1 MPQTYYEYSGSA
13 LSATTYSVPF
23 KYLVIDDV
31 NALGFNG
38 TSWTAL
44 ALHAVTPRDAINK
57 TITLAS
63 APIGS
68 YSKLRLYRS
77 TTTTQ
82 LIDFQNGSR
91 LTENDLDTAYQQS
104 LFVAQEIAEDSSTS
118 QFAAVRKAGAEAGTS
133 LSNFASEK
141 LVSDATN
148 GLIDGSNTLF
158 NITAFTPQTTETEAY
173 RVTINGLLQAP
184 DSYAISLATPN
195 LVFTTAP
202 ASGAEVVVV
211 TTASSANAAFVDTST
226 LEITSSNSINVKDLG
241 ITNAKIAG
249 GITQDKLVGGITNAQ
264 LAGGITQ
271 DKLAGGI
278 TNAQL
283 AGSIAT
289 SKLAGVI
296 DDDTFTTGVSA
307 TTLASSESIK
317 AYVDNITAKVFR
329 SGFVSL
335 GTEATASSPIL
346 FTHGLGVIPDIVTF
360 QLKYVRVN
368 TDGISPITADG
379 FTTGDIISLG
389 GANLESNHHGMVLK
403 LTTSQVKLKIGAS
416 GLYLL
421 GFDDGYNLDIN
432 QSYWNIQC
440 IASIFQP

>member
-44 ALHAVTPRDAINK
+44 ALHAVTPRDAINN

-63 APIGS
+63 APLGS

-118 QFAAVRKAGAEAGTS
+118 QFAAVRKAGAEVGTS

-195 LVFTTAP
+195 LVFATAP

-211 TTASSANAAFVDTST
+211 TTASASNAAFVDTST

-241 ITNAKIAG
+241 VTNAK
-249 GITQDKLVGGITNAQ
+249 
-264 LAGGITQ
+264 LAGSITQ

-278 TNAQL
+278 TNEKLAGSITQDKLAGGITNNQL

-289 SKLAGVI
+289 SKLAEVI

-307 TTLASSESIK
+307 TALASSESIK

-329 SGFVSL
+329 SSFVTIPAYS
-335 GTEATASSPIL
+335 ASNAPIT
-346 FTHGLGVIPDIVTF
+346 FTHGLGAVPDLV
-360 QLKYVRVN
+360 QYHLKYIN
-368 TDGISPITADG
+368 TNADG
-379 FTTGDIISLG
+379 SDITVDHYTTGDIIIIPASNFETNYYGTVTKINTTTVAVKIGSNGLFFPTYNT
-389 GANLESNHHGMVLK
+389 GANDVLVANHWKM
-403 LTTSQVKLKIGAS
+403 
-416 GLYLL
+416 
-421 GFDDGYNLDIN
+421 
-432 QSYWNIQC
+432 QC

>member
-1 MPQTYYEYSGSA
+1 MPQTYHEYSGSE

-23 KYLVIDDV
+23 KYLIIDDV

-63 APIGS
+63 APLGS
-68 YSKLRLYRS
+68 YSTLRLYRS

-82 LIDFQNGSR
+82 LVDFQNGSR
-91 LTENDLDTAYQQS
+91 LTESDLDTAYQQS
-104 LFVAQEIAEDSSTS
+104 LFVAQEIAEDGSTS

-148 GLIDGSNTLF
+148 GLINGSNTIF

-184 DSYAISLATPN
+184 DAYSISLSPAKIT
-195 LVFTTAP
+195 FTTAP

-241 ITNAKIAG
+241 ITNAKIVG

-264 LAGGITQ
+264 LAGDITN

-278 TNAQL
+278 TNTKL

-289 SKLAGVI
+289 SKLAEVI

-307 TTLASSESIK
+307 TALASSESIK

-329 SGFVSL
+329 STFITIPTYSQ
-335 GTEATASSPIL
+335 TNPAIT
-346 FTHGLGVIPDIVTF
+346 FTHGLGAMPDLV
-360 QLKYVRVN
+360 QYHLKYIN
-368 TDGISPITADG
+368 TNADG
-379 FTTGDIISLG
+379 SDITVDGHTTGDIIIIPPTNFE
-389 GANLESNHHGMVLK
+389 ANYYGTVTQINE
-403 LTTSQVKLKIGAS
+403 TTVSVKIGHN
-416 GLYLL
+416 GLYFPT
-421 GFDDGYNLDIN
+421 FDGGLNDVLTATHWKIR
-432 QSYWNIQC
+432 C
-440 IASIFQP
+440 KAVIFQP